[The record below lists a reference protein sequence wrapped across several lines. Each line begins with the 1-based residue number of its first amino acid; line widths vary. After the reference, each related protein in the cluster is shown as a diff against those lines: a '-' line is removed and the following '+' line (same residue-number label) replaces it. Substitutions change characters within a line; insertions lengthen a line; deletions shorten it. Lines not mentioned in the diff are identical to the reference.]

1 MSKCTSSRWGR
12 SNTTRAVTCAYRY
25 SRQVGEIKAHA
36 VEWKANVRAEFR
48 ETRRRLSVEIHDKL
62 QRAATIRS
70 MERRRLGLEQRAQSL
85 DMLSPERRAVFTSL
99 DGGRFKTSSQESI
112 DTKLHNLRL
121 KGAGEHHPC
130 GPLEPPR
137 PPQPVTT
144 AADAATLSATTMA
157 TAVPSCSSSSSPSSS
172 EENLFGLRFGSLTK
186 LVKRPRHCEPKRVIP
201 EDVRRMCEA
210 MSEGGGE
217 GRGGAMLGEEVE
229 RLEEESLRL
238 GLCPLALEEGPEAAE
253 DGSTPR
259 DRSLSQGRM
268 DALRARVSM
277 QKEEPCQQ
285 LTHTVEFLQGKE
297 LISFDSI

>member
-1 MSKCTSSRWGR
+1 M
-12 SNTTRAVTCAYRY
+12 
-25 SRQVGEIKAHA
+25 
-36 VEWKANVRAEFR
+36 
-48 ETRRRLSVEIHDKL
+48 
-62 QRAATIRS
+62 
-70 MERRRLGLEQRAQSL
+70 
-85 DMLSPERRAVFTSL
+85 SPERRAVFTSL

-229 RLEEESLRL
+229 RLEEEAGTQIPTGR
-238 GLCPLALEEGPEAAE
+238 GRKEG
-253 DGSTPR
+253 TKTR
-259 DRSLSQGRM
+259 IYDR
-268 DALRARVSM
+268 
-277 QKEEPCQQ
+277 K
-285 LTHTVEFLQGKE
+285 
-297 LISFDSI
+297 